1 MKAWQTIFILA
12 FLFIT
17 VLMVNGCV
25 FMTMDLKPKEDLEEV
40 FVSGNQKGKEKILII
55 PIHGTIL
62 GEEDDAP
69 RNCVTP
75 VKIMEILNKATNDDN
90 IKAIILSVDSPGGGV
105 TASDRIY
112 KCLKEFKKS
121 HNNIPVVTLMK
132 DTAASGGYYI
142 SMSSDYIIAHPTTI
156 TGSIGV
162 ISIFV
167 TLEDLLQWAKTE
179 VIVIKSGEMKDS
191 GSPFRMMKPQEK
203 EFFMNIIKEM
213 YAGFVNIVDENRK
226 ELSLEKV
233 KELAD
238 GRVYTGRQALDN
250 KLVDAIGYQEDAV
263 TKAES
268 LAGITDA
275 KVVTYK
281 KPRGALE
288 SAFSIQSNS
297 DIAQLKQILLQNTT
311 TRFMYLWLPGAE

>member
-1 MKAWQTIFILA
+1 MKSSR
-12 FLFIT
+12 FLFIA
-17 VLMVNGCV
+17 LFLAFSLLSGCM
-25 FMTMDLKPKEDLEEV
+25 FMTMDLRPKESLEET
-40 FVSGNQKGKEKILII
+40 FVSGNEKGKEKILII

-75 VKIMEILNKATNDDN
+75 VKIMEMLTKAAKDDN

-112 KCLKEFKKS
+112 KCLKDFKKR
-121 HNNIPVVTLMK
+121 HNNIPIVTLMK

-167 TLEDLLQWAKTE
+167 TLEDLLQWAKTD

-203 EFFMNIIKEM
+203 EFFMNIVKEM
-213 YAGFVNIVDENRK
+213 YAGFINIVDENRK
-226 ELSLEKV
+226 ELNLDQV

-238 GRVYTGRQALDN
+238 GRVYTGRQALEN

-263 TKAES
+263 AKAEA
-268 LAGITDA
+268 LAGISDA

-281 KPRGALE
+281 KPKGALE
-288 SAFSIQSNS
+288 SAFSIKAES
-297 DIAQLKQILLQNTT
+297 DIAQLRQILLQNST